1 MSSITDSCEYE
12 LKLTKL
18 VNSVRKN
25 NLVFKINLE
34 MVDSN
39 RRKLNTYSAEVQE
52 LLFKPSSKIFKGVK
66 PVLSEYP
73 DTCGVCCQYRVT
85 RSPRLPINC
94 THSGK
99 LISLVRDWNSLT
111 NTLNCFPELTSV
123 SPEQT
128 KFWRC
133 WMCFSGHLITS
144 SFLLL
149 FSFLLYRFWSI
160 MIQWHHQSPIG
171 TVESSLLYHIP

>member
-1 MSSITDSCEYE
+1 MGQGGGG
-12 LKLTKL
+12 
-18 VNSVRKN
+18 VNSIGTMSL
-25 NLVFKINLE
+25 NLQVFFFDGIP
-34 MVDSN
+34 
-39 RRKLNTYSAEVQE
+39 YSAEVQE

-133 WMCFSGHLITS
+133 SMCFSGHLIVVS
-144 SFLLL
+144 YCFFHSL
-149 FSFLLYRFWSI
+149 
-160 MIQWHHQSPIG
+160 QSL
-171 TVESSLLYHIP
+171 SL